1 MITCGM
7 EKEFK
12 FKSGEIAKKLGISK
26 EALRSRRRRGELE
39 NEYIV
44 QNNITLWREPA
55 SNSSSN
61 RAVNNQVQ
69 EGSAH
74 ASSKKPLAARS
85 KAKRIGVLAAGIP
98 TKYPNQAFKQHN
110 ELKML
115 AKLQRNVDSEIQ
127 ELLPE
132 AIEQAKRIRDQRQ
145 QQLQKQLQQPVKY
158 YGGMLYGIQHPLK
171 RNSSEW
177 KTVLEEDRKMEEK
190 NRPKKKFPEYY

>member
-1 MITCGM
+1 M

-44 QNNITLWREPA
+44 QNNITLWRDPA
-55 SNSSSN
+55 SKSSSN

-74 ASSKKPLAARS
+74 DSKLLVSRS
-85 KAKRIGVLAAGIP
+85 KAKRIGVHEAGIK
-98 TKYPNQAFKQHN
+98 TNYPNHAFKQHN
-110 ELKML
+110 EIKML
-115 AKLQRNVDSEIQ
+115 ARLQRSVDSEIQ

-132 AIEQAKRIRDQRQ
+132 AIEQAKRIREQRQ
-145 QQLQKQLQQPVKY
+145 QQLQKQLMQPVRR
-158 YGGMLYGIQHPLK
+158 YGQMLTGVQYTSPK
-171 RNSSEW
+171 NSSGW
-177 KTVLEEDRKMEEK
+177 NTVFEKDRKIEEE
-190 NRPKKKFPEYY
+190 NRPPKKKFPEYY